1 MVKVTVG
8 VYKAYKNGGRNRF
21 HRKKTHKEWKHYFID
36 VDEYDT
42 DEKTFGSEWVSSFK
56 AMILKRKQLYKR
68 TFYCWDCERL
78 FTTYVPKKQHEL
90 KECPY
95 CEDEF

>member
-36 VDEYDT
+36 IDDYDT
-42 DEKTFGSEWVSSFK
+42 DERTFGSEWVS
-56 AMILKRKQLYKR
+56 Y
-68 TFYCWDCERL
+68 Y
-78 FTTYVPKKQHEL
+78 TYNLWQN
-90 KECPY
+90 
-95 CEDEF
+95 

>member
-36 VDEYDT
+36 IDDYDT
-42 DEKTFGSEWVSSFK
+42 DERTFGSEWVSSFK

-68 TFYCWDCERL
+68 TYLHCSQRHTIYSLEYF
-78 FTTYVPKKQHEL
+78 
-90 KECPY
+90 
-95 CEDEF
+95 

>member
-36 VDEYDT
+36 VDEYEQGDY
-42 DEKTFGSEWVSSFK
+42 TFNSEWVSAFK
-56 AMILKRKQLYKR
+56 AIILKRNQVYKKIFVCLECGGR
-68 TFYCWDCERL
+68 
-78 FTTYVPKKQHEL
+78 FTAYVKKNQTDIET
-90 KECPY
+90 ECPY
-95 CEDEF
+95 CDE

>member
-36 VDEYDT
+36 VDE
-42 DEKTFGSEWVSSFK
+42 DERTFGSEWVSSFK
-56 AMILKRKQLYKR
+56 AMILKRNQLYKK
-68 TFYCWDCERL
+68 TFVCLECYGR
-78 FTTYVPKKQHEL
+78 FTTYVKKNQTEIDI
-90 KECPY
+90 ECPS
-95 CEDEF
+95 CGAE

>member
-36 VDEYDT
+36 VDEYEQGDY
-42 DEKTFGSEWVSSFK
+42 TFNSEWVSAFK
-56 AMILKRKQLYKR
+56 AIILKRKQLYKKMFVCLECGGR
-68 TFYCWDCERL
+68 
-78 FTTYVPKKQHEL
+78 FTAYVKKNQTDIET
-90 KECPY
+90 ECPH
-95 CEDEF
+95 CGEE